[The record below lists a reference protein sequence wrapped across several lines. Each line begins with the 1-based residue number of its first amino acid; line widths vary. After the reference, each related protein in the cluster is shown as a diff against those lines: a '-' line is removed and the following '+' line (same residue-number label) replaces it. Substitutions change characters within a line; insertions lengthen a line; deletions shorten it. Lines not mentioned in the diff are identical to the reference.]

1 MVQTITEAA
10 GAVQDDFGHKFGD
23 MGRLWRTEMHR
34 RLKAVGL
41 SFVQWSALRYL
52 AQDGDAMVQKDLA
65 LAVGIE
71 GPTMVGVLDRMVAMG
86 LVERREASHDRRF
99 KTVHL
104 TAKAETLLGRAE
116 AELRVLR
123 QDMLQGIAEADLRTA
138 IRVFDTIAQRADQ
151 RAERS

>member
-1 MVQTITEAA
+1 MDQTITEAP

-23 MGRLWRTEMHR
+23 IGRLWRTEMHR

-65 LAVGIE
+65 AAVGVE
-71 GPTMVGVLDRMVAMG
+71 GPTMVGLLDRLVAMG
-86 LVERREASHDRRF
+86 LVERREAAHDRRF

-104 TAKAETLLGRAE
+104 TPKAAKLLGRAE
-116 AELRVLR
+116 AELQVLR
-123 QDMLQGIAEADLRTA
+123 QDMLQGISEADLRTA
-138 IRVFDTIAQRADQ
+138 IRVFDAIGE